1 MKRIR
6 VSHHARRD
14 LDSIWHYIAN
24 DASNADI
31 ADRVIDSI
39 VAHFAFLARQ
49 PEAGRSRE
57 DIGSQVRSFPSGD
70 YLIYY
75 RDSKPRLVISRILHG
90 KRDQQGAWN
99 KPEAS

>member
-14 LDSIWHYIAN
+14 LDKIWHYIAN
-24 DASNADI
+24 DAKSADI

-57 DIGSQVRSFPSGD
+57 DMGSQIRS
-70 YLIYY
+70 
-75 RDSKPRLVISRILHG
+75 
-90 KRDQQGAWN
+90 WN
-99 KPEAS
+99 KPE

>member
-14 LDSIWHYIAN
+14 LDTIWHYIAN
-24 DASNADI
+24 DASSTDI

-39 VAHFAFLARQ
+39 VAQFAFLARQ
-49 PEAGRSRE
+49 PEAGRSRK
-57 DIGSQVRSFPSGD
+57 DIGSQVRSFPSGN

-90 KRDQQGAWN
+90 KRDRLGAWN

>member
-14 LDSIWHYIAN
+14 LDKIWHYIAN
-24 DASNADI
+24 DSSSPDI

-39 VAHFAFLARQ
+39 VAHFALLARQ

-57 DIGSQVRSFPSGD
+57 DIGPQVSSFPSGN

-75 RDSKPRLVISRILHG
+75 RDSKSHLVISRILHG
-90 KRDQQGAWN
+90 KRDQI
-99 KPEAS
+99 ASF